1 MSISWIVLVVLLF
14 VLVPLAV
21 AGISFAPWVPTW
33 QVDVDRALRLAQ
45 VKPGEGFYD
54 LGCGDGKAVFAAA
67 KLGAK
72 ATGIEIAWPLYVFCQ
87 IKKLL
92 CSSSA
97 RFRLGN
103 LFHLDVSAADVIY
116 IFGMPRTIQQKLR
129 DKLER
134 ELKPG
139 TRVVSYAF
147 PIHGWEAVSKD
158 KPTPK
163 QMSIYLYR
171 SGSVHKRVP

>member
-1 MSISWIVLVVLLF
+1 VSWSWVVLGIL
-14 VLVPLAV
+14 LAGLIPLAI

-33 QVDVDRALRLAQ
+33 RADVDRALQLAAL
-45 VKPGEGFYD
+45 KPGEVFYD

-67 KLGAK
+67 KLGAH
-72 ATGIEIAWPLYVFCQ
+72 ATGIEIAWPLYLFCQ

-92 CSSSA
+92 FSSSA
-97 RFRLGN
+97 RFKLGN
-103 LFHLDVSAADVIY
+103 LFHLDISDADVIY
-116 IFGMPRTIQQKLR
+116 IFGMPKTIQQKLR

-147 PIHGWEAVSKD
+147 PIHGWEAITKD

-163 QMSIYLYR
+163 QMSLYLYR
-171 SGSVHKRVP
+171 R